1 MRDGGSAAHREAGTT
16 NSFRIG
22 RVFGIPLGVNY
33 SWFII
38 FALVTVSLATQF
50 PLLWTPEVR
59 WTAAL
64 VTSLLFFGS
73 VLGHEL
79 AHSVVALSFGIPV
92 KGITLFVFGGVS
104 QIAREA
110 TKPRVE
116 ALIAVVGPLMSL
128 ALAGLFYGIHILASP
143 QEETV
148 AIMTNWLAVI
158 NLNLAVF
165 NLIPGFPLDGGRVLR
180 AVLWWVRRDYHSA
193 TRIAVTVGRIVAWTF
208 ILVGALSALG
218 TPLITDL
225 TGIRMGF
232 LGGIWIAFIGWFLE
246 SAATSTYT
254 QMAFREALAGY
265 TARDLMTSDL
275 PMVSRYTS
283 LQRVVDEDL
292 LLLNQRFL
300 LIGSNGVL
308 DGIVTLG
315 NIKIVPKE
323 RWAMTIVGDIMTPLH
338 KMKYVKPQDDALSVL
353 ESMDEADV
361 NQMPVVDRDIVVG
374 MVSRDRLLRIIRL
387 RTELK

>member
-1 MRDGGSAAHREAGTT
+1 M
-16 NSFRIG
+16 
-22 RVFGIPLGVNY
+22 NY

-38 FALVTVSLATQF
+38 FALVTVSLASQF
-50 PLLWTPEVR
+50 PMLWTPEIR

-64 VTSLLFFGS
+64 VTSLLFFCS

-110 TKPRVE
+110 TKPRAE

-128 ALAGLFYGIHILASP
+128 ALAGLFYGIQALAGP
-143 QEETV
+143 REETLAV
-148 AIMTNWLAVI
+148 MTGWLAAI

-180 AVLWWVRRDYHSA
+180 ALLWWVRGDYRAA
-193 TRIAVTVGRIVAWTF
+193 TRIAVIVGRGVAWTF

-218 TPLITDL
+218 TPVIAEL
-225 TGIRMGF
+225 TGLRIGF
-232 LGGIWIAFIGWFLE
+232 LGGLWIAFIGWFLD
-246 SAATSTYT
+246 SAATSTHN
-254 QMAFREALAGY
+254 QMAFRESLAGY
-265 TARDLMTSDL
+265 TARDVMTRDL
-275 PMVSRYTS
+275 PMISRYTS
-283 LQRVVDEDL
+283 LQRVVDENL
-292 LLLNQRFL
+292 LLQDQRFL
-300 LIGSNGVL
+300 LIGSNGIL
-308 DGIVTLG
+308 DGIVTLR
-315 NIKIVPKE
+315 NIRAVPKE
-323 RWAMTIVGDIMTPLH
+323 RWSITIAGDAMTPLH
-338 KMKYVKPQDDALSVL
+338 RMKYVSPQAEALSVL

-374 MVSRDRLLRIIRL
+374 MVSRDRLLHIIRL